1 MKLHNMFKLLA
12 LPLTAAAFGSCL
24 DFDMTGDEFS
34 QTQQNV
40 PSVVRQGKVDTINYR
55 FTIAQEKYDGVVN
68 AIMSNLEQAKG
79 GVFALRGG
87 KEGKPP
93 GTHQYQYSYGLGP
106 DMYSQYGNIPH
117 TFFENS
123 QINLQS
129 SYAIDLKAYGGP
141 YGAFITA
148 TKFLV
153 PLLNMAEVDSLPEIK
168 ATYLLMY
175 DYAAIEVADIYGPLP
190 YNDLK
195 TNRQEH
201 PYKYDGVDSVYYA
214 TVNNIDT
221 IVACF
226 KHFESK
232 PEWYRKNILKLLDRN
247 APVFPDRLS
256 KTNKNLEYLMRF
268 ANSLKLRLAMHT
280 VKVDEAKARK
290 WAEEAVASGVIE
302 ETAQETSV
310 SPRRSGFT
318 NPIVELWNSWAD
330 MRLGAGFEAVL
341 KSCNH
346 PYLNLLFTKNEKITN
361 SHDESKTLSPG
372 KMVCGIRTGARVG
385 KDQQSPINPYN
396 GFSKLNDFY
405 ASMAPLYLMKLS
417 EVCFLRAEGAVR
429 GWNMQGAAADFY
441 EKGIRAGEMQERRNK
456 LVKGYDEAMEDYL
469 KLKEAVPFTYVDF
482 TGDTEPIESQIKIG
496 VAWDESNTQEEKL
509 EKIITQ
515 KYIAGFPDSKE
526 AWVEL
531 RRTGYPRMFEA
542 LNPGDG
548 DGSLKRGDMIRR
560 LPFADTQ
567 DAATAKDVNE
577 TGLKA
582 LGGPD
587 KQSTRLWWDVNKSN
601 F

>member
-1 MKLHNMFKLLA
+1 MKLHNTFKLLA
-12 LPLTAAAFGSCL
+12 LPLTAVALGSCL

-40 PSVVRQGKVDTINYR
+40 PSVIRQGKVDSINYQ
-55 FTIAQEKYDGVVN
+55 FTISEDKYESVVR
-68 AIMSNLEQAKG
+68 AITSNLEQAKG
-79 GVFALRGG
+79 GIFAIRGG
-87 KEGKPP
+87 KDGQPP
-93 GTHQYQYSYGLGP
+93 GTHQYQYSYALGP

-117 TFFENS
+117 SFFTNS
-123 QINLQS
+123 QINLTS
-129 SYAIDLKAYGGP
+129 SYTIDLKAYGGP
-141 YGAFITA
+141 YGAYILA

-175 DYAAIEVADIYGPLP
+175 NYAAIEATDIYGPLP

-195 TNRQEH
+195 TNKQEH
-201 PYKYDGVDSVYYA
+201 PYKYDGVDSIYYR
-214 TVNNIDT
+214 TVNNIDS

-226 KHFESK
+226 EYFESK
-232 PEWYRKNILKLLDRN
+232 PEWYKKRVLALLDRN
-247 APVFPDRLS
+247 APIFSLPF
-256 KTNKNLEYLMRF
+256 TQINKNLQYLSRF
-268 ANSLKLRLAMHT
+268 ANSLKLRLAMHI
-280 VKVDEAKARK
+280 VKVNKEKAKQ

-302 ETAQETSV
+302 DVAQEASIA
-310 SPRRSGFT
+310 PALGFT
-318 NPIVELWNSWAD
+318 NPLVQLWNEWGD

-346 PYLNLLFTKNEKITN
+346 PYLKVLFTKNEKIAN
-361 SHDESKTLSPG
+361 SKDPSKTLAAG
-372 KMVCGIRTGARVG
+372 TMVCGIRIGARVG

-396 GFSKLNDFY
+396 GFSKLDAFY
-405 ASMAPLYLMKLS
+405 ASQAPLYLMKLS

-429 GWNMQGAAADFY
+429 GWAMGGSAADFY
-441 EKGIRAGEMQERRNK
+441 KKGILAGDMQERGED
-456 LVKGYDEAMEDYL
+456 LLPGYAEAMDDYM
-469 KLKEAVPFTYVDF
+469 KLEKAIPFTYVDP

-496 VAWDESNTQEEKL
+496 VAWDEGNTLEEKL

-515 KYIAGFPDSKE
+515 KYIAGFPNSKE
-526 AWVEL
+526 AWVDL
-531 RRTGYPRMFEA
+531 RRTGYPRMFDA

-548 DGSLKRGDMIRR
+548 DGSLKPGDMIRR